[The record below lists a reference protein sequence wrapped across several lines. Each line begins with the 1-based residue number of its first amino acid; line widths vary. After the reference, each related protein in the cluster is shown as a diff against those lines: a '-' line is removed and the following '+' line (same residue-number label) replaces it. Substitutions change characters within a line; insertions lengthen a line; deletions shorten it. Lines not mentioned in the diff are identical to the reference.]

1 MGLETHAV
9 NVDALFL
16 ERLDERGNC
25 KRFVIDS
32 PNIVVTII
40 QFRAWT
46 DIFRCKFE
54 REFEILWTNGGEPE
68 VGAQRPV
75 LIQRFVN
82 YVNYVPG
89 VALAVVVVQF
99 VRSVVSQC

>member
-1 MGLETHAV
+1 MGLKTHAV
-9 NVDALFL
+9 NVDALCL

-82 YVNYVPG
+82 YVLG
-89 VALAVVVVQF
+89 IALAVVVVQF
-99 VRSVVSQC
+99 VRSVVSQY